1 MLGCVECFCSFP
13 VGMERQSR
21 VASNAVQ
28 VHGRKGPPSRDT
40 RALAKLLTRGSGPR
54 EKQDLP
60 VSHSLTKLEFNQ
72 PNLNISASLTGTEQ
86 FQTVGIDC

>member
-1 MLGCVECFCSFP
+1 MLLLLPRGDGTRVE
-13 VGMERQSR
+13 R

-40 RALAKLLTRGSGPR
+40 RALAKLLTR

-60 VSHSLTKLEFNQ
+60 VSHSLTKLELNQ
-72 PNLNISASLTGTEQ
+72 PNLNISASLTGTKQ